1 MFNTA
6 FKVAKVWGI
15 PIKLH
20 VSLIALLI
28 YIVVMV
34 LASGGG
40 LPEIILLLCILEPL
54 ILLSIALHELGHS
67 FVAIR
72 KKCRVREITLLC
84 IGGVAQMEQ
93 IPQRPRDEF
102 QMAIAGPAVS
112 LTIGL
117 ALFFGGNY
125 IRTASS
131 NVWIDIFGTT
141 LYWVGQA
148 NFFLTGFNLLPAFPM
163 DGGRVLRALLTP
175 KLGRLRATFVA
186 ARMGRIVAVLFGLVG
201 WFGLKGLRYFPPDNW
216 PLIIIAFFIFAAAGN
231 EYRAERIKEARR
243 RQASGGGWDPFAA
256 AWGPPPDPE
265 DQVVISPPP
274 YSREPDQRAEVRHL
288 DGSP

>member
-6 FKVAKVWGI
+6 FKVARVWGI

-20 VSLIALLI
+20 VSLIALLV
-28 YIVVMV
+28 YIAVVV

-40 LPEIILLLCILEPL
+40 VLGLILALCVLEPL

-67 FVAIR
+67 FVAMR
-72 KKCRVREITLLC
+72 KGCRVREITLLF

-112 LTIGL
+112 LVIGL
-117 ALFFGGNY
+117 TLFYGGGYVQAATRNMWLQ
-125 IRTASS
+125 TL
-131 NVWIDIFGTT
+131 GTT
-141 LYWVGQA
+141 LHWVGQA
-148 NFFLTGFNLLPAFPM
+148 NFILTGFNLIPAFPM
-163 DGGRVLRALLTP
+163 DGGRVLRALLSA

-186 ARMGRIVAVLFGLVG
+186 ARMGRIVAVIFGLVG
-201 WFGLKGLRYFPPDNW
+201 WFGLKDVRYFPPGYW

-231 EYRAERIKEARR
+231 EYRAERLKQARR
-243 RQASGGGWDPFAA
+243 RQAHGGGRDPFGAT
-256 AWGPPPDPE
+256 WGPPPDPD

-274 YSREPDQRAEVRHL
+274 YSREPDQRTEVRHL
-288 DGSP
+288 DGNG